1 MHQKTA
7 VSHCIVHWNIL
18 WNPKIS
24 TSNLICS
31 VQWSHCTGARFVD
44 GWVDNYRMPKIC
56 SCLPC
61 DTKHGAQAQYGH
73 MYSAYSVVMGGG
85 AWHWPGTPHTIHTY
99 TCCCCRTAEAAMLPR
114 QQPVTVGGTV
124 RGTVRSTWYSV
135 VQCGTHGPPHHWPM
149 LPQSGRSWARSS
161 NSFPALGDWRIS
173 TYLHIYASNVS
184 TGTRHRNF
192 SDKIPSVRFNDL
204 SIYLSTPSKYGCGC
218 GYIIWIEKPFNS
230 SGLIPNV

>member
-56 SCLPC
+56 SCLTC

-124 RGTVRSTWYSV
+124 VQYMVQYGTVWY
-135 VQCGTHGPPHHWPM
+135 TRAAPPLTYAAAVWPQLSEEQQQ
-149 LPQSGRSWARSS
+149 LPRSGR
-161 NSFPALGDWRIS
+161 LTHIHVS
-173 TYLHIYASNVS
+173 TYLHIYVS

-218 GYIIWIEKPFNS
+218 EYVI
-230 SGLIPNV
+230 